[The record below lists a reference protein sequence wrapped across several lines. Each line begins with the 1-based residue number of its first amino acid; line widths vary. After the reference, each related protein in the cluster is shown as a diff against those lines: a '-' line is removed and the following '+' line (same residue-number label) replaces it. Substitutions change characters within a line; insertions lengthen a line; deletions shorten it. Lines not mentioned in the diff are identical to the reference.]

1 VRQFPGN
8 YVPRS
13 GRNQLIVIDREGI
26 TGASDPHATV
36 GWRRTAVRSPPAAL
50 RGVPLN
56 RQLSSRV
63 TFFQKFVF
71 PIFWIGTFAVT
82 MFVAAAPGN
91 AFPALRWIFLT
102 VTVGGGAWIYWSC
115 GRLKRVRLS
124 GDSLLV
130 SNFRDEM
137 RVPLSQIERVTGS
150 ILMNPELVWVHF
162 RRPTAFGDRIVFMAP
177 WRWPSGFSRH
187 PVVGELQRL
196 AAVARHTAQSV
207 DRS

>member
-1 VRQFPGN
+1 MRQFPGN

-50 RGVPLN
+50 RGVPLD
-56 RQLSSRV
+56 RQLSSRL

-71 PIFWIGTFAVT
+71 PIFWIGMFTAATVT

-91 AFPALRWIFLT
+91 AVPALRWIFLA
-102 VTVGGGAWIYWSC
+102 VTVGGGAWIYWAF

-124 GDSLLV
+124 GDNLLV

-137 RVPLSQIERVTGS
+137 RVPLPRS
-150 ILMNPELVWVHF
+150 
-162 RRPTAFGDRIVFMAP
+162 
-177 WRWPSGFSRH
+177 SG
-187 PVVGELQRL
+187 
-196 AAVARHTAQSV
+196 
-207 DRS
+207 